1 MKHCT
6 AHMHRIETGPVVLQ
20 SCFCLGFRVFHC
32 CEGCGDKW
40 ASYHPCVTDMNNGR
54 PTAKE
59 APESREERETEQ
71 IQGCLRE
78 RDAAFLFSLGSDG
91 LPRRLR
97 SYPLRTDG
105 SLPGS
110 VYPLFYAP
118 LTATNLSKAT
128 TITALQRHPSSL
140 GSLTPVNAKYGKKRV
155 QAHSDQ
161 TYHRCE

>member
-20 SCFCLGFRVFHC
+20 SCFCPGFRVFHC

-40 ASYHPCVTDMNNGR
+40 ASYHPCVTNMNNGR

-59 APESREERETEQ
+59 APESREERGTEQ
-71 IQGCLRE
+71 IQRGETPL
-78 RDAAFLFSLGSDG
+78 FLFSLGSFQLPYG
-91 LPRRLR
+91 LPRA
-97 SYPLRTDG
+97 STFISVCTDG

-128 TITALQRHPSSL
+128 TITALPRATRPATALSGTSHP
-140 GSLTPVNAKYGKKRV
+140 
-155 QAHSDQ
+155 
-161 TYHRCE
+161 